1 MSRKQKLF
9 SRKKALSIGGAIALL
24 ALLVGIWK
32 VPQWQAN
39 SVPSITSKERAEL
52 ENANRGTFLQA
63 LGGLFFLVTA
73 YFTWRNLQVAE
84 DKQVTERFSKAIEQ
98 LGSDKLEVRLGGIY
112 SLERIARDSERDH
125 WTIMEVLVSFV
136 KARSPK
142 SQVIDQTEQAVMADV
157 QAAITVIGRRDY
169 IKDPQGKK
177 IDLWRTNLTKADFT
191 EAKLAGA
198 DFYEA
203 TLQSAGLRE
212 SDLTRARFISANLSG
227 ATFKQAKL
235 VEALLEG
242 ANLRSVNLSGADLR
256 GADLHAADLE
266 GADLRGANLIGVTRL
281 TQKQISKAIVDD
293 TTKIPEKMSENLW

>member
-1 MSRKQKLF
+1 M
-9 SRKKALSIGGAIALL
+9 L